1 MTTWKMK
8 RSHTWT
14 GSNMSNMMAA
24 SAGTVAALR
33 QIGVI
38 KELHWPERPSFRTC
52 VEKLKNWL
60 KDKGPNGGL
69 LPNGAVLFIVAL
81 QLLAW
86 SRAEK
91 ISRGIAGVL
100 SMPPGKRRP
109 AATSLYCR
117 IVGWMVE
124 NGAVITLCN
133 LRSLLPHP
141 KPVPDIQVKTS
152 LRVAFLRTIKT
163 LIENVL
169 ISIVSN
175 MIAEEGSVYLHH
187 LASTRLYG
195 KFPYFVEQRRTA
207 NPTSL
212 LALRDWT
219 RGNAILQLIGGGVLL
234 GFIECLLPKDVSE
247 EIEETSFS
255 IVRFLR
261 NFAIFRVVAD
271 ITFYVAHRTLHEVPW
286 LYRNIHKRH
295 HEHYTTNLT
304 TNFHFTVADLFIESA
319 MPLIVG
325 LGVLRGLLG
334 IKMGRYEIHLFLT
347 YVAWHETGTHLGKPL
362 PTIST
367 YPPLSI
373 LYTAFTNW
381 ERDAIEFHEVHHN
394 RRHCNYGITQWIDWL
409 MGSRRL
415 KSSPHD

>member
-1 MTTWKMK
+1 MK
-8 RSHTWT
+8 RSQTWASSSQTPMIT
-14 GSNMSNMMAA
+14 GVVSAA
-24 SAGTVAALR
+24 SGVAALHR
-33 QIGVI
+33 MGVI
-38 KELHWPERPSFRTC
+38 KELHWPKLPTLSEIKEKFRR
-52 VEKLKNWL
+52 WL
-60 KDKGPNGGL
+60 FSTGPNGGV

-91 ISRGIAGVL
+91 ISRGIARAL
-100 SMPPGKRRP
+100 SMPRGKRRP

-117 IVGWMVE
+117 VVGWMVE

-141 KPVPDIQVKTS
+141 EPVPDEKVKVS
-152 LRVAFLRTIKT
+152 MRVAFLRTLKI
-163 LIENVL
+163 LISNVL

-175 MIAEEGSVYLHH
+175 MIAEEGAVFLHH

-195 KFPYFVEQRRTA
+195 KFPYFVEQRRSA
-207 NPTSL
+207 NPATL
-212 LALRDWT
+212 FAFKDWT
-219 RGNAILQLIGGGVLL
+219 RGNAILQIVGGGVLL
-234 GFIECLLPKDVSE
+234 GFIECLLPQSVAE
-247 EIEETSFS
+247 EISETPFSFLK
-255 IVRFLR
+255 FLR
-261 NFAIFRVVAD
+261 NFAIFRIIAD
-271 ITFYVAHRTLHEVPW
+271 VTFYSAHRALHQVPW

-304 TNFHFTVADLFIESA
+304 TNFHFTAADLFLESA

-325 LGVLRGLLG
+325 IGFLRGLLG
-334 IKMGRYEIHLFLT
+334 IKLGRYEIHLILT

-394 RRHCNYGITQWIDWL
+394 RRHCNYGITQWIDYL
-409 MGSRRL
+409 MGSRQL
-415 KSSPHD
+415 KVSPHD